1 VLILLAAASLA
12 WVALLSLGF
21 VFLMS
26 AGASAGWIIAG
37 VLFFSLVVWAVVMSG
52 EFRGAIEMPEA
63 SEFIRYEDPRP
74 HPQDRMEFQRT
85 FAASTGFRH
94 GSQPAGRRSMR
105 HVRTVGSL
113 SRRPARRR
121 PNRSTV
127 H

>member
-1 VLILLAAASLA
+1 M
-12 WVALLSLGF
+12 ALLSLAF

-52 EFRGAIEMPEA
+52 EFRSAIEMPEA
-63 SEFIRYEDPRP
+63 SEFIRYEKTGLQ
-74 HPQDRMEFQRT
+74 PQGRT
-85 FAASTGFRH
+85 RLTRAFPEASGFRH
-94 GSQPAGRRSMR
+94 GSQPAGRRSER
-105 HVRTVGSL
+105 RVRSVGSL
-113 SRRPARRR
+113 SHRPSNRR